1 MSEIHTTQ
9 PSIAE
14 LEAQLAAL
22 KGDARSVQADHT
34 RPLLEHLL
42 TTNTVEASNAKGS
55 CWVGFK
61 ADTVEI
67 TAADGRKYK
76 VGVVVTDSA
85 AVAAR
90 EEEKKVL
97 AEAAALEEK
106 RGPLLAKMAEL
117 EAALAGTST
126 TAA

>member
-14 LEAQLAAL
+14 LEAQIAAL
-22 KGDARSVQADHT
+22 KGGALARQADHT

-42 TTNTVEASNAKGS
+42 TTNTVEASSAKGS

-67 TAADGRKYK
+67 TVADGRKYK
-76 VGVVVTDSA
+76 VSVIVTDSE
-85 AVAAR
+85 AVTAR
-90 EEEKKVL
+90 EEEKKIL
-97 AEAAALEEK
+97 AEAQKLEEK

-117 EAALAGTST
+117 EKALAGTSS
-126 TAA
+126 AA